1 MVSLVRSFRLMPSQ
15 LMGEIEAEEDK
26 KEPAKKF
33 RGKISYEWRP
43 FKNPSRNDDLQLSH
57 WVKCY
62 TSVANNTKTIPAE
75 QDGYPFAKYNKRPNV
90 LRYDDEEWKSLVKP
104 DAEWTKAETDYLLD
118 LIETLDMRWFAVAD
132 RYEFTDDEGNKKE
145 RSVEDI
151 KGRYYDVARQLMIGR
166 EGGTTGIANHVLI
179 KHPFD
184 AQHERRRKAGLEEYL
199 KRSPEEEEQEK
210 IILAQAAKIEA
221 KRKAEEGKDGLK
233 GTVGAPS
240 AAARQEL
247 IEISEFTNDVPVGTA
262 PLLDE
267 HVQPAMPTDGSRVVV
282 RNLHMRNLAE
292 AKVDGLAE
300 KQREL
305 MLRLLEGLK
314 YIDPPKTC
322 SRAIYEAYITLV
334 KEGIEYIE
342 LRKQVEAKQLMKKR
356 LRPSDGVELENLTS
370 IKMHQ
375 FEL

>member
-1 MVSLVRSFRLMPSQ
+1 M
-15 LMGEIEAEEDK
+15 
-26 KEPAKKF
+26 
-33 RGKISYEWRP
+33 
-43 FKNPSRNDDLQLSH
+43 
-57 WVKCY
+57 
-62 TSVANNTKTIPAE
+62 
-75 QDGYPFAKYNKRPNV
+75 
-90 LRYDDEEWKSLVKP
+90 
-104 DAEWTKAETDYLLD
+104 
-118 LIETLDMRWFAVAD
+118 
-132 RYEFTDDEGNKKE
+132 
-145 RSVEDI
+145 
-151 KGRYYDVARQLMIGR
+151 
-166 EGGTTGIANHVLI
+166 
-179 KHPFD
+179 
-184 AQHERRRKAGLEEYL
+184 
-199 KRSPEEEEQEK
+199 
-210 IILAQAAKIEA
+210 
-221 KRKAEEGKDGLK
+221 
-233 GTVGAPS
+233 
-240 AAARQEL
+240 
-247 IEISEFTNDVPVGTA
+247 PVGTA